1 MPNNSA
7 RSLTQNSSKIIGVA
21 LKSRKGKYD
30 NVMADPFMSVM
41 LGAIEAEIRSRGY
54 YMMIYTTDDISEL
67 IRNILTWNVDGLLL
81 IGIVHDDFVR
91 IKSRYKK
98 PVVLI
103 DSYAPRDIMNYV
115 NVGLEDERGGYEM
128 TRHLLDKGHRRIAF
142 LADNMEG
149 VDYIRYIGHQ
159 KAFAEYGIRT
169 REKDLL
175 IIRPDMIERESSMQ
189 ELYTLSRNYTAF
201 MCCSDY
207 YAVMLMTYFRDRGV
221 KIPEDL
227 SITGFDDVMIAR
239 VSLPALTTVHQN
251 PTKKGRLAVDYLLRM
266 VQGEEPPE
274 WDTKLPVELVIRDSV
289 KAVTPYGNDEGVF
302 TEE

>member
-1 MPNNSA
+1 
-7 RSLTQNSSKIIGVA
+7 
-21 LKSRKGKYD
+21 
-30 NVMADPFMSVM
+30 
-41 LGAIEAEIRSRGY
+41 
-54 YMMIYTTDDISEL
+54 
-67 IRNILTWNVDGLLL
+67 
-81 IGIVHDDFVR
+81 
-91 IKSRYKK
+91 
-98 PVVLI
+98 
-103 DSYAPRDIMNYV
+103 
-115 NVGLEDERGGYEM
+115 
-128 TRHLLDKGHRRIAF
+128 
-142 LADNMEG
+142 
-149 VDYIRYIGHQ
+149 
-159 KAFAEYGIRT
+159 
-169 REKDLL
+169 
-175 IIRPDMIERESSMQ
+175 MQ

-266 VQGEEPPE
+266 VQGEEPSE

-289 KAVTPYGNDEGVF
+289 KAVAPYGNDERAF